1 MLFSGF
7 TKTRSYLSFMVQERH
22 CKASEL
28 VIRETFTFSQGTQSY
43 KKNIVILRSDPTRR
57 FNTKA

>member
-1 MLFSGF
+1 
-7 TKTRSYLSFMVQERH
+7 MVQERH